1 MEKMVTISVK
11 IPITWKE
18 RMKRSR
24 IKASK
29 MVRDLLERGL
39 LEEEARKL
47 DEDIKK
53 HQKIFDKL
61 SVEEVVKQI
70 RKDRYG
76 GH

>member
-1 MEKMVTISVK
+1 MEQMVTISVK
-11 IPITWKE
+11 IPIAWKE

-29 MVRDLLERGL
+29 MVRNLLERGL

-53 HQKIFDKL
+53 HQKIFNKL
-61 SVEEVVKQI
+61 SVEEVVRQI

>member
-1 MEKMVTISVK
+1 MERMVTISVK
-11 IPITWKE
+11 IPIAWKE

-53 HQKIFDKL
+53 HQKIFNKL
-61 SVEEVVKQI
+61 SVEEVVRQI